1 MPYCQCLAMFISRRY
16 IRYMSSVDTK
26 PFLVRL
32 PSEMA
37 AQLDAKARAEDRSKS
52 SFVRR
57 AIQAALVD
65 TRASNSSYSEES
77 ER

>member
-1 MPYCQCLAMFISRRY
+1 
-16 IRYMSSVDTK
+16 MSSTSDTK
-26 PFLVRL
+26 LLLVRL
-32 PSEMA
+32 PPELA

-65 TRASNSSYSEES
+65 FPQMQPVLPAHWTAHSDGSDHARQ
-77 ER
+77 R

>member
-1 MPYCQCLAMFISRRY
+1 MRY
-16 IRYMSSVDTK
+16 IKRMISTSDKQQIMVW
-26 PFLVRL
+26 L
-32 PSEMA
+32 PAELA

-57 AIQAALVD
+57 AIQAALAD
-65 TRASNSSYSEES
+65 ARGGNSTSYNEES